1 MKSVVITGS
10 TKGIGLGLAKEFL
23 KRGCAVAL
31 SGRSENKLEQE
42 VKKLGEQFGV
52 DKVLAKAC
60 DVTNLNQVRA
70 LWNAAKEKFGKVDI
84 WINNAGMDTTMKVLW
99 ELDPAEIAPTVN
111 TNITGLIYGTQVA
124 LQGMLE
130 QGFGQIYNM
139 EGFGSG
145 DMMRPGMTVYGTTK
159 RAVRYFTESMLEETK
174 DTPVQIG
181 TLGPGMVVTDFMIDG
196 LKKMPQAQRE
206 EVRVIYN
213 ILADKVETVVPFFVE
228 NILKNDKTGTKIDW
242 LTPEK
247 ANERFNDETYLTRDL
262 LSEFGV

>member
-23 KRGCAVAL
+23 RRGCSVTL
-31 SGRSENKLEQE
+31 NGRNRKKLEQE
-42 VKKLGEQFGV
+42 VKNLGDEFGE
-52 DKVLAKAC
+52 DRILGQPC
-60 DVTNLNQVRA
+60 DVTDLNQVRG
-70 LWNAAKEKFGKVDI
+70 LWNAAKEKCGKVDI
-84 WINNAGMDTTMKVLW
+84 WINNAGMDTTMKMLW
-99 ELDPAEIAPTVN
+99 ELDPNEIAPTVT

-206 EVRVIYN
+206 EVKVIYN
-213 ILADKVETVVPFFVE
+213 ILADKVDTVVPFFVE
-228 NILKNDKTGTKIDW
+228 NILKNDKPGTKIDW